1 MVLYN
6 LYAKRNGR
14 VESTTAVTITTT
26 TIYLECR
33 SKDGGGDEDDDVVDD
48 FMKMK
53 NRNVLRKIG
62 VDECDED
69 LHPATG
75 SMYIKRMK
83 PTPPFILQYWTS
95 SCSFSTCTLL
105 RLRPY
110 SASAT
115 ATADFSPSPSLLI
128 DEFTTFCYQRD
139 LPRAMKAMESMQKH
153 QLWADSITYSE
164 LIKCCLAHHAIH
176 HGRLIH
182 KHLFSH
188 GHRPATF
195 LINIL
200 LNMYV
205 KFNLLDDAQALF
217 DQMPHRNVVSWTTLI
232 SAYANANAMLHHNKA
247 LQFLIFMLRDGV
259 RPNMFTYSSVLRA
272 SHGLP
277 NLQQLHSSIIKTGL
291 DSDVFVR
298 SALIDIYSKWGELH
312 NSLRIFD
319 EMVTADLVVWNSI
332 IGGFAQNTDGDEAL
346 NIFKR
351 MKRAGF
357 WADQGTLTSV
367 LRACTGLALL
377 ELGRQIHVHVL
388 KFNQDL
394 ILNNALLDMYCKCGS
409 LEDANSIFSRM
420 VETDVVSWST
430 MIMGLAQNGFSRKAL
445 QLFESMKASGTKP
458 NYITILGVLFA
469 CSHAGLVEDGQY
481 YFQSMNKC
489 FGIDPGREHYGCM
502 VDLLG
507 RAGKLDEAVKLI
519 HEMECEPDT
528 VTWRALLGACRVHR
542 NTDLAIYAAKKILNL
557 EPNDAGT
564 YILLSNIYANSQ
576 RWEDVAEVRRAMR
589 GRGVGKEPGCSW
601 IEVDK
606 QIHAFILGDKSH
618 PQIGAIRMELDQF
631 IWRLK
636 ELGYVPDT
644 NFVLQDLEGEQ
655 KEDSLSYHSEKLAI
669 VFGMMSLS
677 RKKTIR
683 IRKNLRICG
692 DCHVFA
698 KLVAKME
705 HRNIVIRDPIHYHHF
720 RNGICS
726 CGDYW

>member
-1 MVLYN
+1 MC
-6 LYAKRNGR
+6 
-14 VESTTAVTITTT
+14 TIV
-26 TIYLECR
+26 YY
-33 SKDGGGDEDDDVVDD
+33 SS
-48 FMKMK
+48 
-53 NRNVLRKIG
+53 
-62 VDECDED
+62 
-69 LHPATG
+69 
-75 SMYIKRMK
+75 SMYIWRMK

-95 SCSFSTCTLL
+95 SCSFFTCTLL

-110 SASAT
+110 SATATATAT

-128 DEFTTFCYQRD
+128 DEFTRFCYQRD

-188 GHRPATF
+188 VHRPATF

-247 LQFLIFMLRDGV
+247 LQFLILILRDGV

-346 NIFKR
+346 NLFKR
-351 MKRAGF
+351 IKRAGF

-394 ILNNALLDMYCKCGS
+394 ILDNALLDMYCKCGS
-409 LEDANSIFSRM
+409 LEDANSVFSPM

-557 EPNDAGT
+557 KPNDAGT

-576 RWEDVAEVRRAMR
+576 KWEDVAEVRRAMR
-589 GRGVGKEPGCSW
+589 GQGVGKEP
-601 IEVDK
+601 
-606 QIHAFILGDKSH
+606 
-618 PQIGAIRMELDQF
+618 
-631 IWRLK
+631 
-636 ELGYVPDT
+636 
-644 NFVLQDLEGEQ
+644 GEQ

-669 VFGMMSLS
+669 VFDFHSGLGSKSLGVSKEKLRTNLKTNEIPTEVLIPGLSNSLGNNGVRVNEANVMVTPGNSGTLYSYHLSLLSQFFKIKTFMAELYRRDKVKSIPSSGSGHSFLSNNSNVNSGRPCASS
-677 RKKTIR
+677 RHSWSGLEPVAEE
-683 IRKNLRICG
+683 NSWQQPDLN
-692 DCHVFA
+692 F
-698 KLVAKME
+698 KLARPSE
-705 HRNIVIRDPIHYHHF
+705 
-720 RNGICS
+720 NGLTPENS
-726 CGDYW
+726 N